1 MAIGAIAMHT
11 FDYIAIGLLVVLAL
25 AFVLGMRATKVLTAS
40 LRVEQDCKNPNG
52 DHDDRHRENYR
63 PDLV

>member
-1 MAIGAIAMHT
+1 MHT

-25 AFVLGMRATKVLTAS
+25 GVRAGDACDQVLTAS
-40 LRVEQDCKNPNG
+40 LGVEQDCKNPNG